1 MRRNQG
7 ARNEATM
14 SKSDHKQRTTFRE
27 NVIHVGAGFAAKER
41 PHVLEALSTLASH
54 LGRWD
59 SRNVDVE
66 VTLQDRG
73 GKEQRVT
80 LRTMLPGL
88 PQLIAVAE
96 SPDITRAL
104 TEAKRE
110 LIRQLEHQKS
120 AREPMNNRR
129 LRRATIRRTAAFV
142 QANSKTV
149 RMPTPRISNS
159 TSRPPMRAD
168 SGTAMTHITEPRV
181 IGNHA
186 EMGGS
191 TEPASYIPLTVKDI
205 LRSGMRRRGRRREM
219 AAAQST
225 WDSEGGA
232 PQRT

>member
-14 SKSDHKQRTTFRE
+14 GKSDDKKRITFRE
-27 NVIHVGAGFAAKER
+27 NVIHVGAGFVAKER
-41 PHVLEALSTLASH
+41 PHVLAALSTLASH

-104 TEAKRE
+104 NEAKRE

-120 AREPMNNRR
+120 AREPMSNRR
-129 LRRATIRRTAAFV
+129 LRRATIRRAAALA
-142 QANSKTV
+142 Q
-149 RMPTPRISNS
+149 PNS
-159 TSRPPMRAD
+159 TNRPPMRAD
-168 SGTAMTHITEPRV
+168 SGTEMTHITEPRV

-186 EMGGS
+186 EMGVP
-191 TEPASYIPLTVKDI
+191 PAAAPHVPPTVKDI
-205 LRSGMRRRGRRREM
+205 LRSGMRRRARRRET

-232 PQRT
+232 QRRT